1 MELLGVA
8 VFGRQPPLAFYPYFT
23 PIGDFLSIG
32 YHARQLLHFIPFEV
46 AQHMGIGACCLLNV
60 GVSKETLHDLYIHL
74 IFGPSGGKCVAE
86 TMGVEAA
93 DTGLIADS
101 IESAAHI
108 DRVLGAAQLGA
119 EYKVIVL

>member
-1 MELLGVA
+1 
-8 VFGRQPPLAFYPYFT
+8 
-23 PIGDFLSIG
+23 
-32 YHARQLLHFIPFEV
+32 
-46 AQHMGIGACCLLNV
+46 MGIGARCLLDV
-60 GVSKETLHDLYIHL
+60 GVSKETLHDPNVYLL
-74 IFGPSGGKCVAE
+74 FCPSGGECVTQ